1 LQKSSKT
8 TTSTE
13 NSNTK
18 ALKRRE
24 VPGPFSV
31 DDLNNKVWTLRVA
44 KNVKGMSSDNF
55 EDFVLNLYLF
65 TRFPGL
71 EGI

>member
-1 LQKSSKT
+1 
-8 TTSTE
+8 
-13 NSNTK
+13 
-18 ALKRRE
+18 

-31 DDLNNKVWTLRVA
+31 DVLNNKVWTLRVA

>member
-1 LQKSSKT
+1 
-8 TTSTE
+8 
-13 NSNTK
+13 
-18 ALKRRE
+18 

-44 KNVKGMSSDNF
+44 KNVKGMSSDNP